1 MSHSILPRFM
11 VFFFAMFIS
20 FTVSGAL
27 NSIQAASTGKV
38 TGGQNHSRPDWFKE
52 SFLDLKEDAS
62 EAAESGKHTMVFF
75 DLAGCPYCARMMA
88 ESVEPQRALIEP
100 FFDSIGLDVK
110 GSRMVSL
117 DGENEMEERKLAS
130 KLRVRFTPTII
141 FLDKDAKPV
150 FRINGF
156 WNPTQFR
163 IALNFVKTK
172 SYKTMKISAF
182 AKLQK
187 AKKVYALQEHELLTK
202 VTDFSKVKT
211 PLLVLFEDETC
222 SACPELHSTVLNR
235 KDVKQVLK
243 TFTFVRLNPND
254 KNTIT
259 DTDGNVTTPAKWA
272 QKLAITTSPTFIAFD
287 GGKEIQRVGATL
299 YSYHFSRL
307 LEYVSGQHYK
317 KFDSWVAY
325 MGKRTGEILKSGKNI
340 DLGKNAP
347 ILNQ

>member
-1 MSHSILPRFM
+1 MSHPVISRLMALLSVIFLS
-11 VFFFAMFIS
+11 FFVA
-20 FTVSGAL
+20 GAL
-27 NSIQAASTGKV
+27 TAAHAASAGKITGD
-38 TGGQNHSRPDWFKE
+38 QDHSGPDWFKE

-62 EAAESGKHTMVFF
+62 EASESGKHTMIFF

-88 ESVEPQRALIEP
+88 ESIEPQRALIEP

-117 DGENEMEERKLAS
+117 DGENKIEERKLAS

-163 IALNFVKTK
+163 IALNYVKTK
-172 SYKTMKISAF
+172 SYKKMKISVF

-202 VTDFSKVKT
+202 VTDFSKIKT

-254 KNTIT
+254 KSAIT
-259 DTDGNVTTPAKWA
+259 DTDGNLTTPAKWA

-317 KFDSWVAY
+317 KFDNWVAY
-325 MGKRTGEILKSGKNI
+325 MGKRTGEILESGKNVN
-340 DLGKNAP
+340 LGRDAP
-347 ILNQ
+347 VPSQ